1 MKNTLLAFLLG
12 TTAISSSMTGE
23 ALASNNYHG
32 GVAVQEAP
40 LMTFPKEVF
49 TFNTTELM
57 GKKISDIATGFE
69 IQRNFN
75 AFMENQRKA
84 LEDFAVKNKQIKNDE
99 LLARQLQN
107 QYDAEFARSL
117 AEQDGIALH
126 EAALEN
132 FAVKN
137 KQVKD
142 DELLARRLQSQYDA
156 EFARSLGK
164 MEQEEV
170 VAPVVKAN
178 PRANLLASIENFDAS
193 ALKAVAPV
201 VKADP
206 RANLLASIENFDASA
221 LKTVAPVVKA
231 NPRANLLASI
241 GNFDASNLKVVAP
254 VVKAERRPLP
264 TLPTA
269 LKKVEEVQQPIRQE
283 VVPVQRDVI
292 LEPVVEKAT
301 TIMDVLA
308 RQISGFSQQSLDES
322 AQTADEAIAALRL
335 AVEEGDIDGLDDKA
349 FLTLEEALKGN
360 AGKLSWLVSECYSEG
375 DGWNF
380 DFIDASDIMK
390 EMKKTAEVEKDI
402 VEDKPLSQQRVGRV
416 NKLNLNVDSGLN
428 FLDQIRLARGVV
440 EAEEDRDFVR
450 APVINTV
457 EEVEDKPVVIKATPA
472 KKVVVKVL
480 DEGNNSGNLLSAIAG
495 FNLTKL
501 NKVDLDKVEEKI
513 DSPKSHLELALAARR
528 TAIVNDS
535 DDEDE
540 SWDDF

>member
-1 MKNTLLAFLLG
+1 MKNTLLVFLLG

-23 ALASNNYHG
+23 ALASSNYHG
-32 GVAVQEAP
+32 GVAVQRAP
-40 LMTFPKEVF
+40 LMTFQKDVF

-57 GKKISDIATGFE
+57 GKKISDVATGFA

-84 LEDFAVKNKQIKNDE
+84 LEGFSAKNKQIKNDA

-137 KQVKD
+137 EQIKD
-142 DELLARRLQSQYDA
+142 DELLARHLQSQYDA
-156 EFARSLGK
+156 ELARSLAK
-164 MEQEEV
+164 TEQEEV
-170 VAPVVKAN
+170 
-178 PRANLLASIENFDAS
+178 
-193 ALKAVAPV
+193 VAPV

-206 RANLLASIENFDASA
+206 RANLLASIESFDASG

-231 NPRANLLASI
+231 DPRANLLTSIESFDASVLKTVVPVVKADPRANLLASI
-241 GNFDASNLKVVAP
+241 ESFDASGLKTVVP

-264 TLPTA
+264 TLPAT
-269 LKKVEEVQQPIRQE
+269 LKNVEEVPQDLQPEII
-283 VVPVQRDVI
+283 PVQRDVTVA
-292 LEPVVEKAT
+292 PVVGEAT
-301 TIMDVLA
+301 TIMDVLV
-308 RQISGFSQQSLDES
+308 RQISGLSQQSIDENV
-322 AQTADEAIAALRL
+322 QTADDAISALRL

-360 AGKLSWLVSECYSEG
+360 AGKLSWLVSECYTEN
-375 DGWNF
+375 DGWDF
-380 DFIDASDIMK
+380 GFIDASDIMK
-390 EMKKTAEVEKDI
+390 EMKKTTGVKNDI
-402 VEDKPLSQQRVGRV
+402 IEDKPLSQQRVGRV

-440 EAEEDRDFVR
+440 EAEEDRGFVR
-450 APVINTV
+450 APVINTI
-457 EEVEDKPVVIKATPA
+457 EEVEERSVVHKATPA

-501 NKVDLDKVEEKI
+501 NKVDIDKVEERI
-513 DSPKSHLELALAARR
+513 EVPKSHLELALAARR
-528 TAIVNDS
+528 VAIVNDS

-540 SWDDF
+540 SWDD